1 MAIFCGARNL
11 TRHVVVTESTEST
24 ESTAKSEYIRL
35 TQGQMELNVSYGHHS
50 FKHGFLLRLFYLCS
64 EKKEKW
70 PQKGKI
76 AIQRNSSHKSLES
89 EMIIPNDDLD
99 NTE

>member
-1 MAIFCGARNL
+1 MNGFCESGHVVAIFCGARNL

-24 ESTAKSEYIRL
+24 AKSEYILL

-64 EKKEKW
+64 EKRKSGRKKEKL
-70 PQKGKI
+70 PYKGI
-76 AIQRNSSHKSLES
+76 VAIKVWNQR
-89 EMIIPNDDLD
+89 
-99 NTE
+99 